1 VSVCLSHSPAAA
13 TCGGFAAERRAG
25 RRYRSTAA
33 AAGRPAAAALRR
45 STALSGEREQCHVV
59 SRRRKLKTDS
69 LLLEPVAL
77 QLTRSLLFAGFAC
90 SSKLDFDTEP
100 V

>member
-1 VSVCLSHSPAAA
+1 LLLSAVLA
-13 TCGGFAAERRAG
+13 GDIDRQRRPPG
-25 RRYRSTAA
+25 VQQQQQ
-33 AAGRPAAAALRR
+33 LRR

-69 LLLEPVAL
+69 LLLEPVAR